1 MATVHSRPIAGRDEP
16 SELKA
21 FDALATLN
29 DEWHIFHS
37 VAWIGVR
44 GRRVGDGE
52 ADFVLVHARHGAVV
66 VEVKGGGIAIESGCW
81 RSTGKHGEFEIKD
94 PYRQA
99 TASKSALHK
108 WFDKQHGLKL
118 PTCHCVLFPDYSNLA
133 ALGPHAPPEITVTP
147 RDFVGMD
154 DKLTEILRTW
164 GLAANLSSKDI
175 GLIISAL
182 APKTSARRTLAD
194 EAFDAHRT
202 LVDLTQEQI
211 RAFAGMRRNRRAVV
225 FGGAGTGKTILAMEK
240 AAEFEEQNGNVLV
253 LCYNK
258 LLASRLKK
266 DPRLRLATVAT
277 FHGLCIDE
285 MRKAGIPFSAN
296 PDREWWE
303 RKAAECLVE
312 ALATN
317 GNAFDAIVIDEGQ
330 DFAREWID
338 AIEVAGAH
346 GADTPFYI
354 FADENQT
361 LWPRNWTPEADWP
374 VYELSVN
381 CRNTDQIARRLDPIV
396 KRMEVTRGAQ
406 GPDTKWTEITRADR
420 ATSVAARAVER
431 LLAEGFSSSEI
442 CVICEHHDTA
452 RQLREMS
459 VGDEIFG
466 AYGSG
471 GIVVETIARFKGLE
485 APAVV
490 LILEGGGCEPDIE
503 AYVGFSRASTYL
515 QVIGPPA
522 RKKGLG
528 WS

>member
-1 MATVHSRPIAGRDEP
+1 MAIVHSRPIFARDES

-21 FDALATLN
+21 FNALSKLN

-44 GRRVGDGE
+44 ERRVGDGE
-52 ADFVLVHARHGAVV
+52 ADFVLVHAQHGAVI
-66 VEVKGGGIAIESGCW
+66 VEVKGGGIRIESGSW
-81 RSTGKHGEFEIKD
+81 KSIGKHGKFEIKD

-99 TASKSALHK
+99 AASKSALHK

-118 PTCHCVLFPDYSNLA
+118 PTGHCVLFPDYSNLKG
-133 ALGPHAPPEITVTP
+133 LGPHAPPEITITP
-147 RDFVGMD
+147 RDFATING
-154 DKLTEILRTW
+154 KLAEVVETW
-164 GLAANLSSKDI
+164 GLRAQLNQSETNKIASLLS
-175 GLIISAL
+175 
-182 APKTSARRTLAD
+182 PKTSARRMLAD
-194 EAFDAHRT
+194 EAFDAHRDLIELT
-202 LVDLTQEQI
+202 LEQV
-211 RAFAGMRRNRRAVV
+211 RAFAGMRRNRRAVI

-240 AAEFEEQNGNVLV
+240 AAEFEAQHENVLV
-253 LCYNK
+253 VCYNK
-258 LLASRLKK
+258 LLASHLKKDKRLKK
-266 DPRLRLATVAT
+266 TTVAT
-277 FHGLCIDE
+277 FHGLCSEE
-285 MRKAGIPFSAN
+285 MRRADMPFPAD
-296 PDREWWE
+296 PKHEWWE
-303 RKAAECLVE
+303 RRAAECLVE

-317 GNAFDAIVIDEGQ
+317 GRTFDAIVIDEGQ
-330 DFAREWID
+330 DFAKDWIN
-338 AIEVAGAH
+338 ALEVAGAH

-361 LWPRNWTPEADWP
+361 LWPRNWAPAADWP

-381 CRNTDQIARRLDPIV
+381 CRNTDQIARRLDPII

-406 GPDTKWTEITRADR
+406 GPDAKWTELTGADQ
-420 ATSVAARAVER
+420 ATHVAARAVER
-431 LLAEGFSSSEI
+431 LLAEGFSTSEI
-442 CVICEHHDTA
+442 CVICERHDTA
-452 RQLREMS
+452 RVLRDMS

-471 GIVVETIARFKGLE
+471 GIVVESIARFKGLE

-490 LILEGGGCEPDIE
+490 LILEDVGCEPDIE

-515 QVIGPPA
+515 QVIGLPA